1 MEREFVG
8 KVPLTGVSEEP
19 GIRACRRRSRRLQG
33 WGRNCS
39 NDVLLGNFRPT
50 KRVSHGSMRQD
61 VQTFIIQAA
70 CKLPPRSPDLVDVI
84 VDKIFLSA
92 MGYMNEPYWAVK
104 EHCELITS
112 GEG

>member
-1 MEREFVG
+1 
-8 KVPLTGVSEEP
+8 
-19 GIRACRRRSRRLQG
+19 
-33 WGRNCS
+33 
-39 NDVLLGNFRPT
+39 
-50 KRVSHGSMRQD
+50 MRQD

-84 VDKIFLSA
+84 VAQIFLSA

-112 GEG
+112 GEVESKTRWDDCSPVADVIMRLAYGRELLLRKSFSSFALHSYVNVF